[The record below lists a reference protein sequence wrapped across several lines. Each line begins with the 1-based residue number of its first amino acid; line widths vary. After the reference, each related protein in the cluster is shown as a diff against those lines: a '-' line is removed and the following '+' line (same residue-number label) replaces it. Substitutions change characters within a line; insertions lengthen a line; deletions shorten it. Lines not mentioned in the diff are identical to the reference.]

1 MPEPQHIVVPL
12 SYHNEPEV
20 ESKHMEKVLHANK
33 PVVRTIEAPEP
44 LELAGASKEVHLNPI
59 S

>member
-12 SYHNEPEV
+12 LYHNEPEV
-20 ESKHMEKVLHANK
+20 KSKHVEKVLHANK
-33 PVVRTIEAPEP
+33 PVVRTTEAQEP
-44 LELAGASKEVHLNPI
+44 LELAGASKEVRLNPI